1 MLVVFDIT
9 SEDVKV
15 MDGVPDHLSV
25 GQVRTIAYCGL
36 TCVSNVNGT
45 DNEWTRKLFT
55 CIAKL

>member
-1 MLVVFDIT
+1 
-9 SEDVKV
+9 